1 MTQGILAAGFYQSKT
16 DPCLFLHNDCI
27 IVLYI
32 VDTLIF
38 APDDQTINNV
48 IKTLSDTFIL
58 EDQGDVNDFLG
69 IRITKDP
76 ISRTISMTQ
85 TGLIESIIKDVGLST
100 TSNTKS
106 TPADSILYAD
116 KSKTPRGDTWN
127 YRSVIGR
134 LNFLA
139 QNTRPNISF
148 AVHQCTRLCSAPT
161 KLHEIAVKHI
171 IRYLILTRDKGLLLQ
186 PISNLSLD
194 MYVDADF
201 AGMWH
206 QEHSALLENVL
217 SRTGY
222 IITFCGCPIHWVSKL
237 QSEIA
242 LSTTESEYIAL
253 SMATRELLP
262 LRRILHEIT
271 HHSMIHTTLPDQYNT
286 TKTPTLSATMIYE
299 DNAACIVLAQSDS
312 TRMRTKHI
320 AIKWHHFKDQNCH
333 GLIKVVKIESN
344 FNWADILTKPL
355 GSQKFQSLRKLI
367 MGW

>member
-1 MTQGILAAGFYQSKT
+1 MTQGILAAGFHQSKT
-16 DPCLFLHNDCI
+16 DPCLFLRNDCLI
-27 IVLYI
+27 ILYTH
-32 VDTLIF
+32 DTLIF

-48 IKTLSDTFIL
+48 IKTLSDTSIL

-76 ISRTISMTQ
+76 TSWTISLTQ
-85 TGLIESIIKDVGLST
+85 TGLIESIIKDVGLTT

-116 KSKTPRGDTWN
+116 KTKTPRKDTWN
-127 YRSVIGR
+127 YRSIIGK

-139 QNTRPNISF
+139 QNTRPDISF
-148 AVHQCTRLCSAPT
+148 AVHQCTHFCTAPT
-161 KLHEIAVKHI
+161 KLHEIAAKRI

-186 PISNLSLD
+186 PTSNLSLD

-206 QEHSALLENVL
+206 QEHSALRENVL
-217 SRTGY
+217 SKTGY
-222 IITFCGCPIHWVSKL
+222 IITFCGCPTHWVSKL

-242 LSTTESEYIAL
+242 LSTKESEYIAL
-253 SMATRELLP
+253 SMTTRELLP

-271 HHSMIHTTLPDQYNT
+271 HHSMIHANLPDQYNT
-286 TKTPTLSATMIYE
+286 TRTPTLSATMIYE
-299 DNAACIVLAQSDS
+299 DNAACIVLAHCES

-320 AIKWHHFKDQNCH
+320 AIKWHHFKDQIRH
-333 GLIKVVKIESN
+333 GQIKVVKIESN

-355 GSQKFQSLRKLI
+355 GSQKFQSLQKII